1 MLSCVTSVVLVGAE
15 PRPVRVEVF
24 VGGGKPHLVIVG
36 LPDTAVR
43 EATQRVRAAIQASGY
58 EFPGRRV
65 IVNLAPADLPK
76 GGSAYDLPIALGVLA
91 ASQATP
97 KGVAEVVALGE
108 LALNGEVRAVRG
120 GLGAAMVAERLGMPC
135 LLPPESAA
143 EAASLGDAR
152 AVSAVCELQD
162 AVDVALGHKPGAPI
176 PNLVGDTPPA
186 VDLCEVRGQILVR
199 RALEIAAAGG
209 HHMLMT
215 GPPGAG
221 KTMLA
226 RCLPGILPRLVGGDV
241 AETALTWAAAGVPRR
256 DPTLAPFRSPHHSAS
271 LAAVIGGGSG
281 IPVPG
286 ETALA
291 HKGVLFLDELG
302 EFPVHLL
309 DALRQPMEDGHVVV
323 SRKGASV
330 RFPTE
335 FQLVGATN
343 PCPCGY
349 EDDHLRSC
357 ECPPRAVA
365 RYKRRLS
372 GPLVDRF
379 DISVRVP
386 RVESTEMAGPPGES
400 TAEVAA
406 RVAAARKRQDARGV
420 RNARL
425 GRGELDRLHWHEE
438 VGIMLEQAMRN
449 SALTARGWDR
459 VRRVAATIADLDES
473 AVILGRHLGEAL
485 AYRGQR

>member
-1 MLSCVTSVVLVGAE
+1 MLL
-15 PRPVRVEVF
+15 
-24 VGGGKPHLVIVG
+24 
-36 LPDTAVR
+36 
-43 EATQRVRAAIQASGY
+43 
-58 EFPGRRV
+58 
-65 IVNLAPADLPK
+65 
-76 GGSAYDLPIALGVLA
+76 
-91 ASQATP
+91 
-97 KGVAEVVALGE
+97 
-108 LALNGEVRAVRG
+108 
-120 GLGAAMVAERLGMPC
+120 
-135 LLPPESAA
+135 
-143 EAASLGDAR
+143 
-152 AVSAVCELQD
+152 
-162 AVDVALGHKPGAPI
+162 
-176 PNLVGDTPPA
+176 
-186 VDLCEVRGQILVR
+186 
-199 RALEIAAAGG
+199 
-209 HHMLMT
+209 
-215 GPPGAG
+215 
-221 KTMLA
+221 
-226 RCLPGILPRLVGGDV
+226 
-241 AETALTWAAAGVPRR
+241 
-256 DPTLAPFRSPHHSAS
+256 
-271 LAAVIGGGSG
+271 
-281 IPVPG
+281 
-286 ETALA
+286 
-291 HKGVLFLDELG
+291 LDELG

-349 EDDHLRSC
+349 EDDLLLSC
-357 ECPPRAVA
+357 QCPPRAVA
-365 RYKRRLS
+365 KYKRRLS

-379 DISVRVP
+379 DIAVRVP

-425 GRGELDRLHWHEE
+425 GRSELDGLHWHDEAE
-438 VGIMLEQAMRN
+438 RMLEQAMRN